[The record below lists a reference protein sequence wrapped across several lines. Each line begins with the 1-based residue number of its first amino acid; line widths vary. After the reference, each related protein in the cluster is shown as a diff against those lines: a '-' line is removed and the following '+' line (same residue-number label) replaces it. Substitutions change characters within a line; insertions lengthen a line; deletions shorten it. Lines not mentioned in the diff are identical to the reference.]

1 MHSNNVVQLMQ
12 VATATTARTYGSEV
26 WFADEMTP
34 QYTWIWGGPDFFAA
48 AAIRYHCWRHGR
60 CKSPVKGKLD
70 NGKKVR
76 PSSLQKMWDIIDD
89 AAVHFG
95 ISQKEEGSLE
105 YHSQSADG
113 KPHSGQVLPLQT
125 GPGSPAGTCGADGR
139 QFCPAQWPEK
149 YSDLPSVTIPYLVL
163 IRYRSHRPDPLLP
176 LPRPIPDRPPDPPY
190 YSLTSIT
197 PPPPPRNHRNPPR
210 FHRIHLDSTGFTPQS
225 HGTALFNLALIFHGM
240 LKNSLR
246 GPVLIS
252 RNRLVRRDYAMILY
266 TTIP

>member
-1 MHSNNVVQLMQ
+1 MQ

-95 ISQKEEGSLE
+95 LSQKEEGSLE

-113 KPHSGQVLPLQT
+113 KPHSGQVLPPQT

-139 QFCPAQWPEK
+139 QFCPAQWPAELVGK
-149 YSDLPSVTIPYLVL
+149 MPLAPPEILNLDFNAGDFSVERCGLRSLV
-163 IRYRSHRPDPLLP
+163 IVLLGVG
-176 LPRPIPDRPPDPPY
+176 
-190 YSLTSIT
+190 
-197 PPPPPRNHRNPPR
+197 
-210 FHRIHLDSTGFTPQS
+210 RISMG
-225 HGTALFNLALIFHGM
+225 
-240 LKNSLR
+240 
-246 GPVLIS
+246 
-252 RNRLVRRDYAMILY
+252 LVNA
-266 TTIP
+266 